1 MSSKIVSSD
10 QIRDEFQQNYL
21 ANESSIKATLAENI
35 FRITKWNLLKPKYS
49 KIKKGHRFKCFEFK
63 LFKSLLFESKTI
75 CGFSAVTV
83 GNKLIFAFLNTRAR
97 DHSES
102 CCR

>member
-21 ANESSIKATLAENI
+21 ANESLIKATLAENI

-49 KIKKGHRFKCFEFK
+49 KIK
-63 LFKSLLFESKTI
+63 ES
-75 CGFSAVTV
+75 AQV
-83 GNKLIFAFLNTRAR
+83 
-97 DHSES
+97 
-102 CCR
+102 